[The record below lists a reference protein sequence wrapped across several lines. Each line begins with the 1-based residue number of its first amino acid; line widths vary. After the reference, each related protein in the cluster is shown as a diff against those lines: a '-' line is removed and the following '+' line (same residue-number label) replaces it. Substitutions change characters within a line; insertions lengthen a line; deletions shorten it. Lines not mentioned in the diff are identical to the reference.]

1 MREVAGIPAEA
12 AATDRADH
20 LALFRRGT
28 AEERDEAFEALF
40 RIHQRVVRRW
50 ILRIVRDPAVADELT
65 VETFWRIY
73 RARDR
78 FEPERGFEPW
88 ARRIATHTALDWLRT
103 QKLEYAV
110 ENEFFAELPGKPAA
124 DPAVSDELRRK
135 TAAAFARLRPGLRIA
150 ATLAVIEQRPHKEVA
165 EALGISVT
173 AVKLRVFRA
182 LRLLRKDLKAQGIT
196 P

>member
-103 QKLEYAV
+103 QKPEYAV
-110 ENEFFAELPGKPAA
+110 ENEFFADLPGKPAA

-135 TAAAFARLRPGLRIA
+135 TAAAFARLRPGLRIP
-150 ATLAVIEQRPHKEVA
+150 ATLAVIEERPHKEVA

>member
-1 MREVAGIPAEA
+1 MWEVAGIPAEA

-103 QKLEYAV
+103 QKPEYAV

-150 ATLAVIEQRPHKEVA
+150 ATLAVIEERPYKEVA
-165 EALGISVT
+165 EGLGISVT